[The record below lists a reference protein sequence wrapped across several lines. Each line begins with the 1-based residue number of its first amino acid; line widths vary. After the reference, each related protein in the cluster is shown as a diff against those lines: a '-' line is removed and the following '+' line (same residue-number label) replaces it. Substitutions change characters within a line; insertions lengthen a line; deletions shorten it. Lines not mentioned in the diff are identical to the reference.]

1 MCAPIQQYLIQ
12 SLLEILI
19 VEVHCLITLCFP
31 HYLLHSL
38 FFSHHICQ
46 TRFTLMKPQW
56 LVFVSSYFYR
66 CFVIS
71 LLLNVSQICLPLSL
85 RWTVYN
91 FSSPTTLN
99 GSLARQQPR
108 SGRSAR
114 ESHTYCKH
122 VASYSTITFSG
133 VCFSLEAKGI
143 RWKKKKKNSQLL
155 KKTRATLLASRK
167 GRKDILSIQF
177 IEVTRIRKK
186 ILYGVAC
193 TFIVI
198 SLFLL
203 LNHSDKFKFSSTLTQ
218 KYRFTCLVFVN
229 GATTSTQTLMEMCK
243 IQG

>member
-1 MCAPIQQYLIQ
+1 MRP
-12 SLLEILI
+12 
-19 VEVHCLITLCFP
+19 
-31 HYLLHSL
+31 
-38 FFSHHICQ
+38 
-46 TRFTLMKPQW
+46 
-56 LVFVSSYFYR
+56 
-66 CFVIS
+66 
-71 LLLNVSQICLPLSL
+71 
-85 RWTVYN
+85 
-91 FSSPTTLN
+91 TLN
-99 GSLARQQPR
+99 GSLTRQQPR

-122 VASYSTITFSG
+122 AASYSTITFSG

-143 RWKKKKKNSQLL
+143 RWKKKNSQLI

-167 GRKDILSIQF
+167 GRKDILPIQF
-177 IEVTRIRKK
+177 IEVTRIRKE

-203 LNHSDKFKFSSTLTQ
+203 LNHSDKSKFSSTLTQ

-243 IQG
+243 IQGWGDTYCLGVMPSVHSCWLFLIVIFF